1 MAYVGEKSRNWDFV
15 PKRIKDPELLRSNMQ
30 RIDKMRQFWIEEQ
43 KRMAKKENT
52 GKPRL
57 ELLKRTALEQM
68 AFIRTFGIEKYQ
80 NDTDWR
86 LNPVEDYA
94 GAALRHIY
102 KFLDGEEIDQ
112 ESGYMHLAHAMVDL
126 MLAIELTKD

>member
-1 MAYVGEKSRNWDFV
+1 MAYVGEKPKKWDLV
-15 PKRIKDPELLRSNMQ
+15 TEKDMHDMMKPELYNT
-30 RIDKMRQFWIEEQ
+30 RQFWLNEQ
-43 KRMAKKENT
+43 KKMAKKENT

-68 AFIRTFGIEKYQ
+68 AFIRTFGIEKYL

-102 KFLDGEEIDQ
+102 KFLDGEKIDQ

-126 MLAIELTKD
+126 MLAIELEKD

>member
-1 MAYVGEKSRNWDFV
+1 MRWIVDMANISEKSYELALLELRKKNNPLLYNFRN
-15 PKRIKDPELLRSNMQ
+15 RNSLKDN
-30 RIDKMRQFWIEEQ
+30 
-43 KRMAKKENT
+43 MAKKETT

-68 AFIRTFGIEKYQ
+68 AFIRTFGIDKYQ

-102 KFLDGEEIDQ
+102 KCLDGEKIDQ

-126 MLAIELTKD
+126 MLAIELAKD

>member
-1 MAYVGEKSRNWDFV
+1 
-15 PKRIKDPELLRSNMQ
+15 
-30 RIDKMRQFWIEEQ
+30 
-43 KRMAKKENT
+43 MAKKENT

-57 ELLKRTALEQM
+57 ELLKRSALEEM
-68 AFIRTFGIEKYQ
+68 AFIREFGIAKYQ

-102 KFLDGEEIDQ
+102 KFVDGELVDK

-126 MLAIELTKD
+126 MLAIELVKE